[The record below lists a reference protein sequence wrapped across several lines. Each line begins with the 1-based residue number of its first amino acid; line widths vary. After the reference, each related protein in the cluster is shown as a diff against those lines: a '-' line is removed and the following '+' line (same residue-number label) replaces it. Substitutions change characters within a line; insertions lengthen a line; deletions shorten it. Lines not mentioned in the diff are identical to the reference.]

1 MLRLVRDIPGRASIS
16 LAMVG
21 VVSDVSQPVWVI
33 RWVIDVSVVWVMCSP
48 GLLVKRLSRCACTG
62 TQLITD
68 KWRSTIATMQDV
80 ARAAGVSMMT
90 VSNVIN
96 GHPNVRVETKAKVLQ
111 AIAELDYRV
120 NVAAR
125 NLRAGRTRTIGLAV
139 AEVDSSYYAQ
149 LGARIIAEAALLN
162 FRVVI
167 EQTGASR
174 EKELDALFLSSNRLY
189 DGLILST
196 VGLGAADADLLR
208 VDYPVV
214 ILGER
219 IFNSPVDHIAM
230 PNVDGARAA
239 TEHLIAQGCRR
250 IGFIGGLDLDE
261 PNVSSLRHSGYRQAL
276 AAPGV
281 EYDPDLL
288 VESRGLSLARG
299 AAAARALLA
308 SKVPFD
314 GLFCV
319 TDSVALGALRSLAD
333 AEVNVP
339 GQVKVIGFDDI
350 EESAYSFPSLSSIN
364 PDHDWMA
371 KTAVERLVGRISQTE
386 GAEDPVELVS
396 GFQLVGRESTAQS
409 Q

>member
-1 MLRLVRDIPGRASIS
+1 
-16 LAMVG
+16 
-21 VVSDVSQPVWVI
+21 
-33 RWVIDVSVVWVMCSP
+33 
-48 GLLVKRLSRCACTG
+48 
-62 TQLITD
+62 
-68 KWRSTIATMQDV
+68 MQDV

-96 GHPNVRVETKAKVLQ
+96 GHPNVRLETKAKVLK
-111 AIAELDYRV
+111 AINDLDYRV

-149 LGARIIAEAALLN
+149 LGARIIAEAAMLD

-196 VGLGAADADLLR
+196 VGLGAADTDLLR

-250 IGFIGGLDLDE
+250 IGFVGGADVDE
-261 PNVSSLRHSGYRQAL
+261 PNVSSLRHSGYRRAL
-276 AAPGV
+276 DAAGID
-281 EYDPDLL
+281 YDPSLL
-288 VESRGLSLARG
+288 VESHGLSLARG
-299 AAAARALLA
+299 AAAARTLL
-308 SKVPFD
+308 SSGVPFD

-319 TDSVALGALRSLAD
+319 TDSVALGALRALLD
-333 AEVNVP
+333 AGVDVP
-339 GQVKVIGFDDI
+339 GQVKMIGFDDI

-371 KTAVERLVGRISQTE
+371 RTAVERLVGRISAPASKDE
-386 GAEDPVELVS
+386 PAELVS
-396 GFQLVGRESTAQS
+396 NFQVIARESTARKS
-409 Q
+409 